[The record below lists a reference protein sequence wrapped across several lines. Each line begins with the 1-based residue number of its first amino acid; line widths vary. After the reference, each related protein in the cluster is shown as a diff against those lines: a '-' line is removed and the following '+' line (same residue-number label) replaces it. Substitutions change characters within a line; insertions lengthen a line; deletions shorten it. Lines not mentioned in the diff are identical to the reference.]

1 MQQAPTI
8 DWNAIDRVAMT
19 LGVSYRARQKWR
31 QRGTVPHKWRL
42 PILQVTGGVIG
53 AEHFA
58 ALDRRRERLQRT
70 QA

>member
-1 MQQAPTI
+1 MQQATAI
-8 DWNAIDRVAMT
+8 DWNVVDQVAVT

-31 QRGTVPHKWRL
+31 QRGTIPYKWRL
-42 PILQVTGGVIG
+42 PILQLTGGVIS

-58 ALDRRRERLQRT
+58 ALDRRRERVQRT